1 MMSKRVGLLAW
12 VMLALLVAACDTAAT
27 DTVLT
32 PSATPARLLATA
44 FISPT
49 PNPEQVR
56 ATQLAI
62 TPTFAQPTMT
72 VQPSPSPFV
81 GVFIGEAQREDSSVH
96 VEEPFFAP
104 DISVFAQPTANA
116 NRCGIV
122 VDRAYVTAWQT
133 TADVNRELGCPIQA
147 AFGFFGT
154 VQVFEHGVMYRRD
167 DTREIWAITSDGQQG
182 TYNYMENP
190 PQVEIQGMSA
200 PNGLLPPQGDF
211 AVMWLNVQGLRDR
224 MGYARTEALSDV
236 ALGTQRFTTGT
247 FLLDA
252 NSGQSY
258 ALTNDGRVFGP
269 FAAPE
274 ADEGTGTPSP
284 DDVQVIS
291 TQVDEEP

>member
-1 MMSKRVGLLAW
+1 MSKRVGIWAW
-12 VMLALLVAACDTAAT
+12 VMVALLIAACDTAGDVA
-27 DTVLT
+27 LT

-49 PNPEQVR
+49 PNPDQVR

-62 TPTFAQPTMT
+62 TPTVAVPTMT
-72 VQPSPSPFV
+72 VQASPSPFV
-81 GVFIGEAQREDSSVH
+81 GVFIGEAERQDSSVH

-116 NRCGIV
+116 NRCGII

-133 TADVNRELGCPIQA
+133 TPDVNSELGCPIQA

-154 VQVFEHGVMYRRD
+154 VQIFENGIMYRRD
-167 DTREIWAITSDGQQG
+167 DTREIWAITTDGQRG
-182 TYNYMENP
+182 TYDYVENL
-190 PQVEIQGMSA
+190 PQVDIQGMSV

-211 AVMWLNVQGLRDR
+211 AVMWLNVEGLRDR
-224 MGYARTEALSDV
+224 LGYARTEAQSDV
-236 ALGTQRFTTGT
+236 ALGAQRFTSGT

-291 TQVDEEP
+291 TSEAP